1 MRVLFI
7 AMSNSIHTS
16 RWLSQFEG
24 LDWDIHL
31 FPSESYPLH
40 SDLNNLTVHDVFFPK
55 QNHSDSIK
63 LKGVTIKSPEL
74 LKLIRGIIYKI
85 SPKYRVKKLARL
97 IKHLKPDIIHSM
109 ETQGAG
115 YLLFEAKQMFSGNFP
130 PWIHSIWGSDIYLYS
145 RLNEHK
151 HRVKDVLSSCNYLI
165 CEGQRDIELAKNY
178 CSSRNIILI
187 SSGSGGFNLKKYF
200 KFRQTKIS
208 SQRKIIMLKGYQGW
222 SGRALVGLRAL
233 ERCADILNDYNI
245 VIYSAASEV
254 LIAAELFT
262 ISTKIPII
270 IIPRDS
276 SHNEVL
282 SYFGKSRISLGL
294 SISDGLPNSLLEAM
308 ITGSFPIQSWTSHA
322 SEWIENGVNG
332 MLVPPEDPDIIEE
345 VIRISLNDDIL
356 IDTAAEINY
365 GLVEEKLDEKIL
377 KPKAIDIYNKVAK
390 EKGIANK
397 EH

>member
-1 MRVLFI
+1 I

-16 RWLSQFEG
+16 RWLSQFED

-31 FPSESYPLH
+31 YPSESYPLH

-55 QNHSDSIK
+55 KNYSDSVK

-85 SPKYRVKKLARL
+85 SPKFRIKKLARL

-115 YLLFEAKQMFSGNFP
+115 YLLLEAKKMFSGNFP
-130 PWIHSIWGSDIYLYS
+130 PWIHSIWGSDIYLYG

-165 CEGQRDIELAKNY
+165 CEGQRDIELAKNFI
-178 CSSRNIILI
+178 SNRNIILI
-187 SSGSGGFNLKKYF
+187 SSGSGGFNLKKYS

-208 SQRKIIMLKGYQGW
+208 SQRKMIMLKGYQGW

-233 ERCADILNDYNI
+233 ERCTDILKDYNI

-332 MLVPPEDPDIIEE
+332 MLVPPEDPEIIEE

-356 IDTAAEINY
+356 INTASEINY
-365 GLVEEKLDEKIL
+365 RLVEEKLDEKIL

-397 EH
+397 EQ

>member
-16 RWLSQFEG
+16 RWLSQFED

-31 FPSESYPLH
+31 YPSESYPLH

-55 QNHSDSIK
+55 KNYSDSVK

-85 SPKYRVKKLARL
+85 SPKFRIKKLARL

-115 YLLFEAKQMFSGNFP
+115 YLLLEAKKMFSGNFP
-130 PWIHSIWGSDIYLYS
+130 PWIHSIWGSDIYLYG

-165 CEGQRDIELAKNY
+165 CEGQRDIELAKNFI
-178 CSSRNIILI
+178 SNRNIILI
-187 SSGSGGFNLKKYF
+187 SSGSGGFNLKKYS

-208 SQRKIIMLKGYQGW
+208 SQRKMIMLKGYQGW

-233 ERCADILNDYNI
+233 ERCTDILKDYNI

-332 MLVPPEDPDIIEE
+332 MLVPPEDPEIIEE

-356 IDTAAEINY
+356 INTASEINY
-365 GLVEEKLDEKIL
+365 RLVEEKLDEKIL

-397 EH
+397 EQ

>member
-16 RWLSQFEG
+16 RWLSQFED

-31 FPSESYPLH
+31 YPSESYPLH

-55 QNHSDSIK
+55 KNYSDSVK

-85 SPKYRVKKLARL
+85 SPKFRIKKLARL

-115 YLLFEAKQMFSGNFP
+115 YLLLEAKKMFSGNFP
-130 PWIHSIWGSDIYLYS
+130 PWIHSIWGSDIYLYG

-165 CEGQRDIELAKNY
+165 CEGQRDIELAKNFI
-178 CSSRNIILI
+178 SNRNIILI
-187 SSGSGGFNLKKYF
+187 SSGSGGFNLKKYS

-208 SQRKIIMLKGYQGW
+208 SQRKMIMLKGYQGW

-233 ERCADILNDYNI
+233 ERCTDILKDYNI

-332 MLVPPEDPDIIEE
+332 MLVPPEDPEIIEE

-356 IDTAAEINY
+356 INTASEINY
-365 GLVEEKLDEKIL
+365 RLVEEKLDEKS
-377 KPKAIDIYNKVAK
+377 KF
-390 EKGIANK
+390 
-397 EH
+397 

>member
-16 RWLSQFEG
+16 RWLSQLED

-31 FPSESYPLH
+31 YPSESYPLH

-55 QNHSDSIK
+55 KNYSDSVK

-85 SPKYRVKKLARL
+85 SPKFRIKKLARL

-115 YLLFEAKQMFSGNFP
+115 YLLLEAKKMFSGNFP
-130 PWIHSIWGSDIYLYS
+130 PWIHSIWGSDIYLYG

-165 CEGQRDIELAKNY
+165 CEGQRDIELAKNFI
-178 CSSRNIILI
+178 SNRNIILI
-187 SSGSGGFNLKKYF
+187 SSGSGGFNLKKYS

-208 SQRKIIMLKGYQGW
+208 SQRKMIMLKGYQGW

-233 ERCADILNDYNI
+233 ERCTDILKDYNI

-332 MLVPPEDPDIIEE
+332 MLVPPEDPEIIEE

-356 IDTAAEINY
+356 INTASEINY
-365 GLVEEKLDEKIL
+365 RLVEEKLDEKIL

-397 EH
+397 EQ

>member
-1 MRVLFI
+1 
-7 AMSNSIHTS
+7 
-16 RWLSQFEG
+16 
-24 LDWDIHL
+24 
-31 FPSESYPLH
+31 
-40 SDLNNLTVHDVFFPK
+40 LNNLTVHDVFFPK
-55 QNHSDSIK
+55 KNYSDSVK

-85 SPKYRVKKLARL
+85 SPKFRIKKLARL

-115 YLLFEAKQMFSGNFP
+115 YLLLEAKKMFSGNFP
-130 PWIHSIWGSDIYLYS
+130 PWIHSIWGSDIYLYG

-165 CEGQRDIELAKNY
+165 CEGQRDIELAKNFI
-178 CSSRNIILI
+178 SNRNIILI
-187 SSGSGGFNLKKYF
+187 SSGSGGFNLKKYS

-208 SQRKIIMLKGYQGW
+208 SQRKMIMLKGYQGW

-233 ERCADILNDYNI
+233 ERCTDILKDYNI

-332 MLVPPEDPDIIEE
+332 MLVPPEDPEIIEE

-356 IDTAAEINY
+356 INTASEINY
-365 GLVEEKLDEKIL
+365 RLVEEKLDEKIL

-397 EH
+397 EQ

>member
-16 RWLSQFEG
+16 RWLSQFED

-31 FPSESYPLH
+31 YPSESYPLH

-55 QNHSDSIK
+55 KNYSDSVK

-85 SPKYRVKKLARL
+85 SPKFRIKKLARL

-115 YLLFEAKQMFSGNFP
+115 YLLLEAKKMFSGNFP
-130 PWIHSIWGSDIYLYS
+130 PWIHSIWGSDIYLYG

-165 CEGQRDIELAKNY
+165 CEGQRDIELAKNFI
-178 CSSRNIILI
+178 SNRNIILI
-187 SSGSGGFNLKKYF
+187 SSGSGGFNLKKYS

-208 SQRKIIMLKGYQGW
+208 SQRKMIMLKGYQGW

-233 ERCADILNDYNI
+233 ERCTDILKDYNI

-332 MLVPPEDPDIIEE
+332 MLVPPEDPEIIEE

-356 IDTAAEINY
+356 INTASEINY
-365 GLVEEKLDEKIL
+365 RLVEEKLDEKIL
-377 KPKAIDIYNKVAK
+377 KPKAIDKYNKVAK

-397 EH
+397 EQ